1 MITLH
6 HLEKSQ
12 SIRILWLLEELGVPY
27 EVKLY
32 DRDPQTRLAP
42 AEYKAISPLGTAP
55 VITVDGTAMAET
67 NAIVDY
73 ICDLHDDGRLRPAP
87 GTPDRARYLFWFH
100 TSQGSLQPL
109 LTNKFVMTAMTMRTP
124 FLMRPVA
131 KALVGGLDK
140 AFFTPRLTA
149 LMAEIEKQL
158 GQTKWFA
165 GENLTAAD
173 IVMGYSMELAAH
185 RAGMDEANFP
195 NAHRFLKQMR
205 ETPSYQ
211 RAMEKDGKGT
221 ILL

>member
-1 MITLH
+1 M
-6 HLEKSQ
+6 
-12 SIRILWLLEELGVPY
+12 
-27 EVKLY
+27 
-32 DRDPQTRLAP
+32 
-42 AEYKAISPLGTAP
+42 
-55 VITVDGTAMAET
+55 M
-67 NAIVDY
+67 
-73 ICDLHDDGRLRPAP
+73 
-87 GTPDRARYLFWFH
+87 
-100 TSQGSLQPL
+100 
-109 LTNKFVMTAMTMRTP
+109 AMTMRAP
-124 FLMRPVA
+124 FLMRPMA
-131 KALVGGLDK
+131 KAMLKGLDQ

-149 LMAEIEKQL
+149 LMNEIEKQL

-165 GENLTAAD
+165 GDTLTAAD